1 MEEYC
6 WVYHVGRRIILSIFT
21 CSSCLQPNSTWDFP
35 GLGTAKWQGYQPVVH
50 WHDPASSSSFCT
62 WRLGHVWG
70 FHVECQRS
78 LPFLRDAEQQ
88 FVFRAGPGQQGPQTK
103 FIRSLGFVSLSENL
117 VEIQTHDSWQ
127 RIMFHLETI
136 ILGGHCRPMPH
147 FHSLKTT
154 AMSGASACLVQWCVP
169 VWRCQKEPAAKGASF
184 SRIWKDNVSICFS
197 YTF

>member
-6 WVYHVGRRIILSIFT
+6 WVYHVGRRIMLSIFT

-50 WHDPASSSSFCT
+50 WHDPASSSLLELTWKANSFCT

-70 FHVECQRS
+70 FHWWTAIC
-78 LPFLRDAEQQ
+78 LPLVPGNRDLK
-88 FVFRAGPGQQGPQTK
+88 P
-103 FIRSLGFVSLSENL
+103 SSSDHLGLSENL
-117 VEIQTHDSWQ
+117 VEIQIHDSWQ
-127 RIMFHLETI
+127 RIMFHLETV
-136 ILGGHCRPMPH
+136 ILWGHCRPMPH

-184 SRIWKDNVSICFS
+184 SRIWKDNVSIWVWVNTYRYHF
-197 YTF
+197 